1 MQSDLPSLIGKTCVV
16 TGATTGIGAAT
27 ALGLAQLG
35 ANVIVLGRNEARAQ
49 AVLAA
54 IRKTNRGN
62 ESAYFLADLSS
73 QEEVHR
79 VADALPSIDLLI
91 NNAGAV
97 FSHRQVSQ
105 DGIEMTFALNH
116 LAGFLL
122 TNLLLQKEKIK
133 QPGRVINVS
142 SFFHFAAWMN
152 FHDLQWRKFYFA
164 PVAYAQSKLANVL
177 FTVELAYRLQGSG
190 ITVNAVDPGLVDTNL
205 GQGPGLVSAAMRL
218 LNRLGGVSPE
228 KGAQTSLYLAASAE
242 VNGFNGEY
250 FSSKKVRSA
259 APAARNMVLANRL
272 WKISAELTGLPEEV
286 GINT

>member
-228 KGAQTSLYLAASAE
+228 KGAQTSLFLAAAAE
-242 VNGFNGEY
+242 VNRVSGQY
-250 FSSKKVRSA
+250 FSTKKARSTSLAAHWELHLPVSASSCIRSRVRRTST
-259 APAARNMVLANRL
+259 VC
-272 WKISAELTGLPEEV
+272 T
-286 GINT
+286 